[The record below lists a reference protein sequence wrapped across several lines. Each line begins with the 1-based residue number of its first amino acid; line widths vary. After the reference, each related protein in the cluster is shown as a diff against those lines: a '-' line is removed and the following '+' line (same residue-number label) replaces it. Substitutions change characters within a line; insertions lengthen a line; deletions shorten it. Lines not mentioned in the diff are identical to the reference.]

1 MTDRQYRSIARL
13 ANIAEYA
20 VITGL
25 SLDRAIYI
33 ATLYGGYWTICRR
46 VTRVTQS

>member
-1 MTDRQYRSIARL
+1 MTRQQRSIARL

-25 SLDRAIYI
+25 GLDRAKYI
-33 ATLYGGYWTICRR
+33 ASLYGGYWTIYRR
-46 VTRVTQS
+46 VTRS